1 MKKFFDSFMH
11 YFAYIT
17 TGALIV
23 SAIFWKFIQRDMS
36 VGILWEIILSGALT
50 AIPSALILNCEP
62 TTRKGVIICWG
73 SHIISIYTISIALLF
88 IFKWIRF
95 SLVSILLSILAISL
109 IYLFTAELHYYSDKR
124 HTALLNDALHERYS
138 KENSNK

>member
-1 MKKFFDSFMH
+1 MKKFFDSFIH

-23 SAIFWKFIQRDMS
+23 SAIFWKFVQKDMS
-36 VGILWEIILSGALT
+36 VGILWEIILSGVLT
-50 AIPSALILNCEP
+50 AIPSALILNFEP
-62 TTRKGVIICWG
+62 ETKKGIMICWI
-73 SHIISIYTISIALLF
+73 SHIISIYSISIALLF

-95 SLVSILLSILAISL
+95 SVSSILLSLLAISL

-124 HTALLNDALHERYS
+124 HTALLNDALHKRYS
-138 KENSNK
+138 EEEKY

>member
-1 MKKFFDSFMH
+1 MRKFFDSFIH

-23 SAIFWKFIQRDMS
+23 SAIFWKFVQKDMS

-50 AIPSALILNCEP
+50 AVPSALILNFEP
-62 TTRKGVIICWG
+62 ETKKGIVLCWV
-73 SHIISIYTISIALLF
+73 SHIISIYSISIALLF

-95 SLVSILLSILAISL
+95 SVSSILLSLLAISM

-124 HTALLNDALHERYS
+124 HTALLNDALHKRYS
-138 KENSNK
+138 DEEKE